1 MKRKTLGIISL
12 LCFLIA
18 GFIAYQIGWAFP
30 PIPPTNM
37 ASPGA
42 IGGTTPAA
50 GTFTTLNA
58 DHIGENTGSHGV
70 VFDNNVDI
78 GSTTAGKNETI
89 YATLGNEMAP
99 ALEAANWTLGYNT
112 GGWAAGSGVLSKTA
126 STGTQTATPSGT
138 FTVTA
143 GVTYKVV
150 MVVSAAANS
159 PTYTLGG
166 VAGTTLTATT
176 ITDYI
181 TASTTGKIIFSGGA
195 SATCTI
201 TSLTVKALTD
211 ATGDLTVEGNL
222 LLRSPLLLS
231 RAGYASGGYPNI
243 ALNSDPTTG
252 INIRSGQLEVYSAG
266 TAVSSLGATLNSY
279 SDSFRLQWG
288 ANTDIKLLRDA
299 ANSLALNNGTSQQ
312 KFNVYNTSSGGDYE
326 RLSLTGV
333 QGVSVDAWAE
343 TAGTGADN
351 LDFVIHTA
359 GTGQLKNT
367 ASAITS
373 GSGTGVTVNHTG
385 AIIQQV
391 YKVTTTYAAYSDT
404 DLTKGIVIA
413 TLPAKTRLI
422 AAYADTTQAYAGT
435 DITAATLEVGVT
447 AEGAAEIIAVHDV
460 KTGVVTKGL
469 ADADMGTGMT
479 RAAQIQGAYTP
490 SFTGT
495 TAVYA
500 TIDATTGAATTLANL
515 TAGSTTFYLITE
527 KLP

>member
-1 MKRKTLGIISL
+1 MKKYIAL
-12 LCFLIA
+12 LIVLIFA
-18 GFIAYQIGWAFP
+18 ITGWAFP

-70 VFDNNVDI
+70 VIDNNVDV
-78 GSTTAGKNETI
+78 GSTTAGKNVTI
-89 YATLGNEMAP
+89 NSSLPTEMAP
-99 ALEAANWTLGYNT
+99 ALEAANWTAT
-112 GGWAAGSGVLSKTA
+112 DGWSAGSGVLTKVA
-126 STGTQTATPSGT
+126 GTGTGTATPSGT

-143 GVTYKVV
+143 GRRYQVTIVCSA
-150 MVVSAAANS
+150 VSGTL
-159 PTYTLGG
+159 TYTLGG
-166 VAGTTLTATT
+166 VTGTTITATT
-176 ITDYI
+176 ITDNI
-181 TASTTGKIIFSGGA
+181 IAATTDKIIFSGGA
-195 SATCTI
+195 AVTTTI
-201 TSLTVKALTD
+201 TSISVKEATPS
-211 ATGDLTVEGNL
+211 TGDLTVGGKTTFKNGITL
-222 LLRSPLLLS
+222 PFG
-231 RAGYASGGYPNI
+231 GYASNP
-243 ALNSDPTTG
+243 L
-252 INIRSGQLEVYSAG
+252 IRLGNEQFGFYLGEPGELHISSGATVASVASRLKLWWAG
-266 TAVSSLGATLNSY
+266 TAIYQPLYLGTNSTVVLREDASNTLGIYNSTTQQV
-279 SDSFRLQWG
+279 FRL
-288 ANTDIKLLRDA
+288 
-299 ANSLALNNGTSQQ
+299 
-312 KFNVYNTSSGGDYE
+312 YNTWTNSSNYE
-326 RLSLTGV
+326 RLTLTGV
-333 QGVSVDAWAE
+333 QGASVNITAE
-343 TAGTGADN
+343 TAGTGGDN
-351 LDFVIHTA
+351 LDVVLTPA

-385 AIIQQV
+385 AVIQQV
-391 YKVTTTYAAYSDT
+391 YKVTTTYAAYSDS

-422 AAYADTTQAYAGT
+422 AAYADTTVAYAGT
-435 DITAATLEVGVT
+435 SITAATLEIGVT
-447 AEGAAEIIAVHDV
+447 AEGAAEIIATHDV
-460 KTGVVTKGL
+460 FAGVTTKGL